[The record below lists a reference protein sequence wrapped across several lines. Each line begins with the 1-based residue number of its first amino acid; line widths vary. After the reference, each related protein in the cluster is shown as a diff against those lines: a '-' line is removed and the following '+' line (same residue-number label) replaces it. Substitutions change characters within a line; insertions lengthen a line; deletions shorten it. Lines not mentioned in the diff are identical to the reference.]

1 LGKIL
6 KKSESYGRIINERH
20 WDRVIDLLDPKNHS
34 GEVLLG
40 GIEKADRSDCYIP
53 PTVVL
58 NPSLE
63 SPLMKEEI
71 FSMGLPIII
80 VKGPEEAIEII
91 QSRDHPLALYCAAED
106 EAVCDKFVNETISGG
121 VCLNDYIAHLSN
133 PNLPF
138 GGVGPAGMGSY
149 HGEWGFKECSH
160 KKAVMSRVTS
170 TDPAIRYPPYA
181 VSAIPELE
189 KMIYAEPTNP

>member
-106 EAVCDKFVNETISGG
+106 EDVCNNFVNKTISGG
-121 VCLNDYIAHLSN
+121 VCLNDYLFHLTN

-138 GGVGPAGMGSY
+138 GGVGPSGMGAY
-149 HGEWGFKECSH
+149 HGEWGFKEFSH

-170 TDPAIRYPPYA
+170 TDPTIRYPPYA
-181 VSAIPELE
+181 ASAIPELE
-189 KMIYAEPTNP
+189 KMIYAEPKNE